1 MTVSRYDYVAIKAD
15 VSPEGFIR
23 DRPVLSR
30 SGIFEYRTQSGK
42 ITKEY
47 RPEEE
52 VFKEDSL
59 SGLYGIPITDNHHKM
74 ITKDN
79 LTSIVGSVLSPGSRE
94 DANLVA
100 DIIIYDAKQIGNKR
114 ELSLG
119 YSCDIDETSGEWNGQ
134 KYDVIQRNIKP
145 NHLAVVHKGRAG
157 NARLRLD
164 STDATSFELEEDMS
178 DPKLVTI
185 RLDEIDYQ
193 ASPEVANALK
203 KTNDDFASLKQRYD
217 SLEAERDTLKTDA
230 AKHSQQLDAIRASAR
245 SELKARFD
253 LETLAESHSVKF
265 DEADTD
271 RVVMTKV
278 VGKLN
283 PDLNLDGKSDDYVS
297 SAFDITVA
305 NHKSKKVSNQLHRL
319 DNVRSMTDDNKPA
332 AMTAREKMLRRI
344 RGEKED
350 AA

>member
-30 SGIFEYRTQSGK
+30 SGIFEYRTPNGK
-42 ITKEY
+42 ITREY

-59 SGLYGIPITDNHHKM
+59 ASLYGIPITDNHRNM
-74 ITKDN
+74 VNQDN
-79 LTSIVGSVLSPGSRE
+79 VNGIVGTVLSPGSKE
-94 DANLVA
+94 DANVVA
-100 DIIIYDAKQIGNKR
+100 DVIIYDAKRIGSKR

-119 YSCDIDETSGEWNGQ
+119 YTCNIDETSGEWNGQ
-134 KYDVIQRNIKP
+134 KYDVIQRDIKP
-145 NHLAVVHKGRAG
+145 NHLAVVPRGRAG

-164 STDATSFELEEDMS
+164 STDATSFELEVEMS
-178 DPKLVTI
+178 DPKLVAV
-185 RLDEIDYQ
+185 RLDEIEYQ

-203 KTNDDFASLKQRYD
+203 KANEDIKTLKQRFD

-230 AKHSQQLDAIRASAR
+230 VKHSEQLDAIRASAR
-245 SELKARFD
+245 SELKARFE
-253 LETLAESHSVKF
+253 LETLAESHQVKF

-271 RVVMTKV
+271 RVVKAKI

-283 PDLNLDGKSDDYVS
+283 PDLKLDDKSDDYVS

-305 NHKSKKVSNQLHRL
+305 NNKIKKVSSQMHRL
-319 DNVRSMTDDNKPA
+319 DNVRSMTDDTKPA
-332 AMTAREKMLRRI
+332 SMTAREKMLRRI